1 MPQTITADVV
11 SSEEISE
18 GATMPEHVFNL
29 VKGIVGVGVLSIPS
43 GIAAFGNHK
52 SAIVPAVTIV
62 ALMGILSAIG
72 FAWTGEVCDILVQDK
87 TCRITTP
94 SYREAWSYSISE
106 ESSWIPAVSTTSMT
120 FIACLCFSM
129 VLADSL
135 KDIIKPLVASAG
147 RTSVLWTVTGI
158 VLLPLC
164 WMKDLKSLAPFSL
177 LGVLGMAYTGL
188 AMAGRFLHGSYELGS
203 PLLQEISA
211 KMRPSFGTDG
221 WTSVFKPSAIT
232 LVSMLST
239 AYMCHYNAPKFYNEL
254 KDNTMPRF
262 RATVASGFAIS
273 ILLTSFIACVGFA
286 TFGANSNGFILN
298 NYAPNDF
305 VMSLSRV
312 AVALSLTFSYPLC
325 FQGLRD
331 GVLDLLQMKER
342 TTGHLNSAT
351 VALLLVLT
359 CLASLLTDVSTVLA
373 LAGATLG
380 NLLCYIFPAIMYGR
394 VNPAVRVPAILLGTT
409 GVVLGVIGL
418 KLAVGSK

>member
-1 MPQTITADVV
+1 M
-11 SSEEISE
+11 
-18 GATMPEHVFNL
+18 

-52 SAIVPAVTIV
+52 SAIIPAVTII
-62 ALMGILSAIG
+62 ALIGVLSAIG
-72 FAWTGEVCDILVQDK
+72 FSWTGEVCDVLVQDK
-87 TCRITTP
+87 TNEISAP
-94 SYREAWSYSISE
+94 SYREAWSYSISD

-135 KDIIKPLVASAG
+135 TDLVKPIVSAAG

-158 VLLPLC
+158 ILLPLC

-203 PLLQEISA
+203 PLLQQIPSN
-211 KMRPSFGTDG
+211 MRPSFGKDG
-221 WTSVFKPSAIT
+221 WKSVFKPSSIT

-254 KDNTMPRF
+254 KDNTIPRF
-262 RATVASGFAIS
+262 NTAVAAGFALS
-273 ILLTSFIACVGFA
+273 ILMTCFIACVGFA
-286 TFGANSNGFILN
+286 TFGSNSNGFILN
-298 NYAPNDF
+298 NYAPNDLF
-305 VMSLSRV
+305 MSLSRV

-331 GVLDLLQMKER
+331 GVLDVLQVEDR
-342 TTGHLNSAT
+342 SLSNLNSAT
-351 VALLLVLT
+351 VALLLGLT
-359 CLASLLTDVSTVLA
+359 LLATLLKDVSTVLA
-373 LAGATLG
+373 LTGATLG

-394 VNPAVRVPAILLGTT
+394 VNPKVRLPAVILGTT
-409 GVVLGVIGL
+409 GVVLGVIGI
-418 KLAVGSK
+418 KLALE